1 MSDNRIPND
10 IQRLPFPRELSA
22 EQTEGSIPSDQKIK
36 LKETVIVEG
45 RYDRIKLSELISS
58 PIIETGGFRVFKDKE
73 KQELIRAVAKRR
85 GILVMTDVDSAGFVI
100 RNFLRGIVPQEQI
113 LHAYIPTIK
122 GKEKRKPEASK
133 EGILGVEGI
142 DRDALI
148 TSIRNSGAHILD
160 CHCEEH
166 TATWQSQP
174 IIEPPFPKGGGAER
188 RRVDTSSEITKM
200 DFFDYGLSGCAN
212 AAQNRE
218 EVLASL
224 GLPKYLSANA
234 MLSAMNCLFTKEEFE
249 DYLNFM

>member
-1 MSDNRIPND
+1 MS
-10 IQRLPFPRELSA
+10 
-22 EQTEGSIPSDQKIK
+22 KIK

-45 RYDRIKLSELISS
+45 RYDRIKLSELIAS
-58 PIIETGGFRVFKDKE
+58 PMIETGGFRVFKDKE

-148 TSIRNSGAHILD
+148 TSIRNSGAHILNG
-160 CHCEEH
+160 HCEEH
-166 TATWQSQP
+166 TATWQSQPQNGHCEEQTATWQSQP

>member
-1 MSDNRIPND
+1 MNNTNSRCEDKSSWQFQP
-10 IQRLPFPRELSA
+10 
-22 EQTEGSIPSDQKIK
+22 KIR
-36 LKETVIVEG
+36 LKEAVIVEG
-45 RYDRIKLSELISS
+45 RYDRIRLSELIES
-58 PIIETGGFRVFKDKE
+58 PMIETGGFRVFKDKE

-113 LHAYIPTIK
+113 MHAYIPTIK
-122 GKEKRKPEASK
+122 GKEKRKQEASK

-148 TSIRNSGAHILD
+148 ESIRNSGAHILNG
-160 CHCEEH
+160 HCEEQN
-166 TATWQSQP
+166 ATWQSQP
-174 IIEPPFPKGGGAER
+174 IFEPPFPKGGGAER
-188 RRVDTSSEITKM
+188 RRVDTSSEITKI

-249 DYLNFM
+249 DYFLSL

>member
-1 MSDNRIPND
+1 MNNTDR
-10 IQRLPFPRELSA
+10 PREDKSPWQA
-22 EQTEGSIPSDQKIK
+22 QPKIR

-45 RYDRIKLSELISS
+45 RYDRIRLSELIAS
-58 PIIETGGFRVFKDKE
+58 PMIETGGFRVFKDKE

-122 GKEKRKPEASK
+122 GKEKRKQEASK

-148 TSIRNSGAHILD
+148 EAIRNSGAHIFD
-160 CHCEEH
+160 GHCEERQ
-166 TATWQSQP
+166 ATRQSLP
-174 IIEPPFPKGGGAER
+174 IFEPPFPKGGGAER
-188 RRVDTSSEITKM
+188 RRVDSSEITKS

-212 AAQNRE
+212 AAVHRQ
-218 EVLASL
+218 EVLSSL
-224 GLPKYLSANA
+224 GLPTYLSTNA
-234 MLSAMNCLFTKEEFE
+234 MISALNCLFTKDEFE
-249 DYLNFM
+249 QYLLKLNQDKE